1 MVKLLSPI
9 ITLSSIAAASAGN
22 LRSSK
27 GRELVTQLFDTAD
40 VNTDPPAVENFKE
53 TRIIGGDDA
62 DKGEYGYTVSLEDD
76 FGHFCGGTL
85 IRPDIVMSAA
95 HCGGGSMSVR
105 VGAHDIS
112 RDEGKVIKVTKQII
126 HNQYDPDSTN
136 YDFMLLKLAEPVP
149 DGTPIA
155 RLHNRDDL
163 QDNDSVY
170 VIGWGNM
177 NVNGFKPAK
186 VLQHVEVKYIPNN
199 ECNRNQAYDG
209 KITNAMLCAGEDNG
223 GEDACQGDSGGPL
236 VRKDGNDHTLVG
248 VVSWGYGC
256 ASAQFPGVYSR
267 ITEVSGWIND
277 QIQKYSDYDEVT
289 PASPNPPPP
298 PPPTPPSPTPPP
310 PSSSGNPNW
319 RSMLREDFK
328 NGAYGE
334 MTQGGVHVRT
344 YLEARGKEGVIRMQE
359 GKGLKSAFWSKTLN
373 NNRSSSRNT
382 RGTVTWKITQIY
394 YGNGMEEYEDG
405 FCVQYQ
411 EDNGQF
417 KDAKCYESGKD
428 FDNGE
433 WIEDEIL
440 IEISDS
446 TKTVRFRWMN
456 EGNDRQDD
464 MLFDSIQI
472 EVEA

>member
-53 TRIIGGDDA
+53 TRIIGGDDV
-62 DKGEYGYTVSLEDD
+62 DKGDYGYTVSLEDN

-85 IRPDIVMSAA
+85 IRRDIVMSAA

-112 RDEGKVIKVTKQII
+112 RDEGKVIRVTKQII
-126 HNQYDPDSTN
+126 HNQYDPDRTDH
-136 YDFMLLKLAEPVP
+136 DFMILKLAEPVP
-149 DGTPIA
+149 TGTPIA

-163 QDNDSVY
+163 QNNDSVH
-170 VIGWGNM
+170 VIGWGNT
-177 NVNGFKPAK
+177 NANGFKPAK

-199 ECNRNQAYDG
+199 ECNQAYG
-209 KITNAMLCAGEDNG
+209 GEITNAMLCAGEDNG

-236 VRKDGNDHTLVG
+236 VTKDGSDHTLVG

-256 ASAQFPGVYSR
+256 ASAQYPGVYAR
-267 ITEVSGWIND
+267 ITEVNGWINE
-277 QIQKYSDYDEVT
+277 QIEKYSDYDGVT
-289 PASPNPPPP
+289 PDSPPPP
-298 PPPTPPSPTPPP
+298 PPPSPTPPSPTPPP
-310 PSSSGNPNW
+310 PSPSGNSNW
-319 RSMLREDFK
+319 KVMLSEDFT
-328 NGAYGE
+328 NGFGVF
-334 MTQGGVHVRT
+334 TQGGVHAKV
-344 YLEARGKEGVIRMQE
+344 YDYARGKNGVMRLQH
-359 GKGLKSAFWSKTLN
+359 GKGERSAATSRPMR

-382 RGTVTWKITQIY
+382 RGTITWKVNFSY
-394 YGNGMEEYEDG
+394 YGNGMEAYEDG

-428 FDNGE
+428 FENSVWTE
-433 WIEDEIL
+433 EEIS
-440 IEISDS
+440 IEISES
-446 TKTVRFRWMN
+446 TKNVRFRWMN

-464 MLFDSIQI
+464 TLFDWI
-472 EVEA
+472 EIYVEA